1 MSKLRTIK
9 KGRRTA
15 LLLAGL
21 AVALPS
27 GVAVGVLGGSSVA
40 SAGVPQSQTFTFVDT
55 TQYFTVPPGV
65 RSLNLGASGGDGG
78 AAYSGG
84 NGGTGGQLAEEISV
98 SPSDTIV
105 IEVGGAGGP
114 AGSESGGAGGLSS
127 GDSMNGGPGSGTN
140 PVVDG
145 YASGGG
151 GGGTEVVDATSGV
164 VLAVAGG
171 GGGGGGNSTLNMAGG
186 TGGQAGRPGGD
197 GSSVDGAGGA
207 GGPAA
212 ASGAPGGASGGA
224 PKTATESGA
233 GGGGGGGYDAPALGL
248 SGGGDAGAGGGWAS
262 YGAGGG
268 GGGGGASYV
277 PASAGDSID
286 PPPGQV
292 AGNGQVVLS
301 WTTVTSTTTT
311 LALSQSPVT
320 VGQAYE
326 VSATVAATPALGASG
341 NVVFYRN
348 GAEAGAYPVVDGVAS
363 LSVLATAPG
372 TVSWIGYYTGD
383 TIDYASFSAPVVQ
396 TVTNQ
401 VLLQTTT
408 STAVTF
414 SADPIGAHKPYTVTA
429 TVLGTGQRTPTGTV
443 TFSANGT
450 VVGSAALSGGNPDVA
465 TFDATSPAKPGAV
478 GWSASYGGDAN
489 NDSSQSTTVNETVP
503 GKPVVTSVA
512 PAAGAA
518 GTLVEV
524 TGMNLS
530 GVSKVLFGTKA
541 SVFTCTGAT
550 TCSAK
555 APKGLTGSVEVRVDT
570 VVGKSSAN
578 PAAVFTYAN
587 LP

>member
-1 MSKLRTIK
+1 MT
-9 KGRRTA
+9 
-15 LLLAGL
+15 
-21 AVALPS
+21 
-27 GVAVGVLGGSSVA
+27 
-40 SAGVPQSQTFTFVDT
+40 
-55 TQYFTVPPGV
+55 
-65 RSLNLGASGGDGG
+65 
-78 AAYSGG
+78 
-84 NGGTGGQLAEEISV
+84 
-98 SPSDTIV
+98 
-105 IEVGGAGGP
+105 
-114 AGSESGGAGGLSS
+114 
-127 GDSMNGGPGSGTN
+127 GGPGSGTN

-164 VLAVAGG
+164 VLAVAAGG
-171 GGGGGGNSTLNMAGG
+171 GGGGGDSTVKVAGG
-186 TGGQAGRPGGD
+186 AGGQPGKPGRD
-197 GSSVDGAGGA
+197 GSSPDGAGGA

-212 ASGAPGGASGGA
+212 ASGVPGGASGGA

-268 GGGGGASYV
+268 GGGGGASYLPTSATGSIF
-277 PASAGDSID
+277 PA
-286 PPPGQV
+286 PGQV
-292 AGNGQVVLS
+292 AGNGQVVLN
-301 WTTVTSTTTT
+301 WITVTPTITT
-311 LALSQSPVT
+311 LSLSQSPVT
-320 VGQAYE
+320 VGQTYDI
-326 VSATVAATPALGASG
+326 SAAVTATPDLGANGEVEFYG
-341 NVVFYRN
+341 NGTLAGIVSVVN
-348 GAEAGAYPVVDGVAS
+348 GVAS
-363 LSVLATAPG
+363 LSVVATAPG
-372 TVSWIGYYTGD
+372 TVSWTGYYSGD
-383 TIDYASFSAPVVQ
+383 GGDYASFSAPVVQ

-401 VLLQTTT
+401 VLLETTT

-429 TVLGTGQRTPTGTV
+429 TVLGTGQSTPTGTV

-450 VVGSAALSGGNPDVA
+450 VAGSAALSGGNPDVA

-478 GWSASYGGDAN
+478 GWSARYGGDAN

-512 PAAGAA
+512 PATGAA

-541 SVFTCTGAT
+541 SVFICTGAT

-578 PAAVFTYAN
+578 SAAVFTYAN